1 MKCQSFL
8 DAVKIN
14 ISHLYITKLQ
24 LYITDLKIKTTN
36 KDNDMENKNDKNL
49 NSRIEIVWI
58 LCPSA
63 ESHQKLAKCLV
74 RTVVCFRKLHVASSC
89 FRDI

>member
-49 NSRIEIVWI
+49 NSRIEIV
-58 LCPSA
+58 
-63 ESHQKLAKCLV
+63 
-74 RTVVCFRKLHVASSC
+74 
-89 FRDI
+89 

>member
-36 KDNDMENKNDKNL
+36 KDNDMENKNDNNL

-58 LCPSA
+58 LYVHLQNRTKSWLNV
-63 ESHQKLAKCLV
+63 SLKL
-74 RTVVCFRKLHVASSC
+74 
-89 FRDI
+89 